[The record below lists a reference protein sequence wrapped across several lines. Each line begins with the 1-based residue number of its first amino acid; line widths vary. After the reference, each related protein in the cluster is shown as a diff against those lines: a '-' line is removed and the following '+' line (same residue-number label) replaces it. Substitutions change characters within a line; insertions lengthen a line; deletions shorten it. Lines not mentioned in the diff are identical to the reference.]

1 MSLNKLGCS
10 ETLPGLSTTGTEDTA
25 GLQNSG
31 SCFVLSDHAW
41 ASSMDDAYPSPCM
54 QPVAIC
60 TGVSWESY
68 PSSIRTNS
76 LANRL
81 SQPRFGTVTLLF
93 SCLCFSR
100 QGFCVSYLSTALWA
114 EFVSS
119 VLVEPFDFAGR
130 FFSSMGILTFEDVLY
145 YFVLNSL
152 WWIFEET
159 LFKNLYQTS

>member
-60 TGVSWESY
+60 AGVSSESY

-81 SQPRFGTVTLLF
+81 SQPSSGQWPHS
-93 SCLCFSR
+93 SCVFAFR
-100 QGFCVSYLSTALWA
+100 DGFCVSYLSTALWA

>member
-10 ETLPGLSTTGTEDTA
+10 ETLPGLSTIGTEDTA

-54 QPVAIC
+54 QPVDIC
-60 TGVSWESY
+60 ASVSWESY

-81 SQPRFGTVTLLF
+81 SQPRLGTVTSLF
-93 SCLCFSR
+93 LCLCFSR
-100 QGFCVSYLSTALWA
+100 RFLCVVSEHCTLSRVCEFNLGWAFQFRWTFLFFYGDSNIRRCSILFC
-114 EFVSS
+114 
-119 VLVEPFDFAGR
+119 
-130 FFSSMGILTFEDVLY
+130 
-145 YFVLNSL
+145 
-152 WWIFEET
+152 
-159 LFKNLYQTS
+159 FKQPVMNIWRNTI